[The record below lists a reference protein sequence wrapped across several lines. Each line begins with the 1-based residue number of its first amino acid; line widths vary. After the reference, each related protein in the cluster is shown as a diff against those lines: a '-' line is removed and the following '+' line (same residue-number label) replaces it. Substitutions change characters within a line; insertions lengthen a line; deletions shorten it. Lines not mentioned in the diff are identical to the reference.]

1 MKQRT
6 VYQLVLYVVRQV
18 ARGRPVA
25 SRTEFS
31 HIGIG
36 PWQRQ
41 RFFGPL
47 RDAFN
52 RHGLDI
58 RGGGVTQGSFTHFET
73 LRQVQAAIWQNVR
86 IPIPARLP
94 VRQAV
99 SAGRARRNLSL

>member
-1 MKQRT
+1 MRQST
-6 VYQLVLYVVRQV
+6 VYRLVLDVIRQV

-25 SRTEFS
+25 SRTLFS

-58 RGGGVTQGSFTHFET
+58 TSSGLTQRAFAHYHT
-73 LRQVQAAIWQNVR
+73 LREVQAAIWKSVR
-86 IPIPARLP
+86 SDQRRPAL
-94 VRQAV
+94 A
-99 SAGRARRNLSL
+99 